1 MMKPV
6 EHEAGREAAAWHAR
20 LQSRSVSND
29 ELERFWQWRG
39 RRENAEAFEAIDDIW
54 NDAAKAADDPRIQ
67 DAIRNVGDRVPVRRS
82 LFPFGLGTRYWVAG
96 AMVAVLLLVTIAI
109 LHNQPTVYG
118 TGMGQTL
125 AVRLD
130 DGSRV
135 TLNTS
140 TRISVRFTE
149 AHRDIELLQG
159 QALFQV
165 AHDVSRPFRVTA
177 AETSVTALGTE
188 FEVLRADAG
197 VKVTLVQGR
206 ILVSPTRAAP
216 ASRLD
221 TTGATLVAALGSRVE
236 VGRRDPKVALSW
248 VEGKIDLRDVP
259 LSSAIAEV
267 NRYTRDRIV
276 LDSPGLA
283 DTRISG
289 VFATGDREAFTLA
302 TTALLGLRQ
311 FKDEDGTIHLR
322 TAS

>member
-1 MMKPV
+1 MTKPV

-29 ELERFWQWRG
+29 ELERFWKWRSS
-39 RRENAEAFEAIDDIW
+39 RENAEAFEAIDDIW
-54 NDAAKAADDPRIQ
+54 NDAVKAADDPRIQ
-67 DAIRNVGDRVPVRRS
+67 DAIRNVGDPIPVRQS
-82 LFPFGLGTRYWVAG
+82 IFSFGLRTRNWFAG
-96 AMVAVLLLVTIAI
+96 AMVAVLLLVTTAI
-109 LHNQPTVYG
+109 LRNQPAVYG
-118 TGMGQTL
+118 TGVGQTL

-130 DGSRV
+130 DGSKV

-140 TRISVRFTE
+140 TRISVHFTK

-188 FEVLRADAG
+188 FEVLRADSG

-221 TTGATLVAALGSRVE
+221 TAGATLVAARGSGVE
-236 VGRRDPKVALSW
+236 VSRRDPKVALSW
-248 VEGKIDLRDVP
+248 VEGRIDLRDVP
-259 LSSAIAEV
+259 LSSAIFEV
-267 NRYTRDRIV
+267 NRYTRERIV

-311 FKDEDGTIHLR
+311 SKDEDGTIHLR